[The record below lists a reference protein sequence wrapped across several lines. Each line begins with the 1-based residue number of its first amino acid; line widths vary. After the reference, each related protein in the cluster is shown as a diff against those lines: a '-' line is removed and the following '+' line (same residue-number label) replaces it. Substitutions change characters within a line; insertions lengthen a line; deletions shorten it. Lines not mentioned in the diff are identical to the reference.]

1 MAAETLLSSLLGL
14 LLLGLLLPASLTGG
28 VGSLNLEELSEMR
41 YGIEILPLPV
51 MGGQS
56 QASDVVI
63 VSSKYKQRYECRLP
77 AGAIHFQREREEEA
91 PAYQGPGIPE
101 LLSPMKDAP
110 CLLKTKDWW
119 TYEFCYGRHI
129 QQYHME
135 DSEIKGEVLYLGYY
149 QSAFDWDD
157 ETAKASKQH
166 RLKRYHS
173 QTYGNGSKC
182 DLNGRP
188 REAEVRFLCDEGA
201 GISGDYIDRVDEPLS
216 CSYVLTIRTPR
227 LCPHPLLRPP
237 PSAAPQAILCH
248 PALQPEEYMAY
259 IQRQA
264 DSKQYGD
271 RALEGRQQDPG
282 PPVWSETKP
291 GVVPPKK
298 AGASPAKENSKESDF
313 WKMLHEPE
321 EQPQE
326 REEAQAEEQEPNL
339 EAIDPPPTSPDDF
352 QNNVQV
358 KVIRSPADLIRLI
371 EELKG
376 GTRKGKPNTGQEQP
390 GDSATEVPS
399 REPEVKEKGDP
410 EQQNEVEEEED
421 DEDEDEDE
429 DERQLLGEFEK
440 ELEGILLPSDRER
453 LREEVKA
460 GMEREL
466 ENIIQETEKELDPDG
481 LKKESERDR
490 AMLALTSTLN
500 KLIKRLEEKQSP
512 ELMKKHRKRRVVP
525 RKPPPP
531 PQPTEEDPE
540 HRVRVRVTK
549 LRHGGPNQ
557 DLTVLEMKREN
568 PQLKQIEGLVKDL
581 LEREGLTAEGK
592 IEIKIVRPGTEGT
605 EEDARWLTDED
616 TKNLKEIF
624 FNILVQGAEEAQK
637 ERQRQKDLESNY
649 RRVWG
654 SPGGEGTG
662 DLDEFDF

>member
-14 LLLGLLLPASLTGG
+14 LLLGLLLPATLAGG

-91 PAYQGPGIPE
+91 PAYRGPGIPE

-264 DSKQYGD
+264 VDSKQYGD
-271 RALEGRQQDPG
+271 KVIEELHDLEPQM
-282 PPVWSETKP
+282 WSEAKP
-291 GVVPPKK
+291 GAVPPRR
-298 AGASPAKENSKESDF
+298 AGARPTKDDGKESDF
-313 WKMLHEPE
+313 WKMLREPE
-321 EQPQE
+321 DQAAGG
-326 REEAQAEEQEPNL
+326 EEAQAEEQEPNL
-339 EAIDPPPTSPDDF
+339 EAADPAPGPPHDF

-376 GTRKGKPNTGQEQP
+376 GTKKGKPNGGQEQP
-390 GDSATEVPS
+390 ADDATDVPQK
-399 REPEVKEKGDP
+399 EAEVKAKSDADH
-410 EQQNEVEEEED
+410 QNEVEEEEEEE
-421 DEDEDEDE
+421 EDEDEDE
-429 DERQLLGEFEK
+429 DEQQLLGEFEK
-440 ELEGILLPSDRER
+440 ELEGILLPSDRDR
-453 LREEVKA
+453 LRSEVKA

-466 ENIIQETEKELDPDG
+466 ENIIRETEKELDPDG

-512 ELMKKHRKRRVVP
+512 ELVKQHRKRRVVP
-525 RKPPPP
+525 KKPPPS
-531 PQPTEEDPE
+531 PQP
-540 HRVRVRVTK
+540 
-549 LRHGGPNQ
+549 
-557 DLTVLEMKREN
+557 
-568 PQLKQIEGLVKDL
+568 
-581 LEREGLTAEGK
+581 AGK
-592 IEIKIVRPGTEGT
+592 IEIKIVRPGAEGT

-616 TKNLKEIF
+616 TRNLKEIF

-637 ERQRQKDLESNY
+637 ERQRQKELESNY

-654 SPGGEGTG
+654 SRGGEGTG